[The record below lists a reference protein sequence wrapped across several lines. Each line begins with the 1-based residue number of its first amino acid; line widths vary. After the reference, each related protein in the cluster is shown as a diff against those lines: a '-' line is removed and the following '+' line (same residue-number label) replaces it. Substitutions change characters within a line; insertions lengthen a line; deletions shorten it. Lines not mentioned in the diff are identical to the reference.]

1 MNQAAERPSATFVGR
16 RAGMGYTLAVFL
28 FAGCALVAVM
38 SSQSVRRY
46 GSEASG
52 IVEFLGSL
60 RTTYSLLQELESGQR
75 GFVITGRPE
84 YLEPYQQAAARLPK
98 ALADLRKRA
107 ARHAIPQEWM
117 REFEGLVQER
127 REELERAV
135 QLVQAG
141 DHDGA
146 EAYVARDTGHRLMEA
161 VRDTTEARQRV
172 ELSRLR
178 VVRDHIVTAL
188 ERTAA
193 LGVLA
198 AVLGIGIVATSFW
211 QLRRELF
218 ARQALADDLYQQ
230 REQLRVAMLREV
242 TEQQRAQVQRA
253 EEQRR
258 KDEFLAMLGHELR
271 NPLAGILTG
280 VQVLRML
287 RPEGDAAKM
296 QEVIERQ
303 AKHMSR
309 MVDDLLDISRFAR
322 GKLTLKRE
330 QLDLR
335 ELMQLTVDDY
345 RSAQLQGSC
354 RLSLHLPDVEVWVHG
369 DRTRLAQAVSNLI
382 HNACKFSE
390 GSGSIDIALQLD
402 PTSPSALIIVR
413 DHGIGMSER
422 TLANVF
428 QPFMQ
433 ADTSAE
439 RSRGGLGLGL
449 ALVDALVRLH
459 DGEVRAHS
467 EGLGQ
472 GSQFTIRLPLSVP
485 ARPMPLPRPGATV
498 EDGQLNSQRVL
509 IIDDRRDAVI
519 PLEKMLRMDGHE
531 VKTSTTGEQG
541 LEIAQSFHPTIVLCD
556 IGLADG
562 MNGYDVA
569 RSMRGQRE
577 LQSVYMVAI
586 TGYGHDDDRQRASAA
601 GFDFHLTKPVGKQE
615 LDRLIAE
622 RPRFPTPGL

>member
-1 MNQAAERPSATFVGR
+1 
-16 RAGMGYTLAVFL
+16 
-28 FAGCALVAVM
+28 
-38 SSQSVRRY
+38 
-46 GSEASG
+46 
-52 IVEFLGSL
+52 
-60 RTTYSLLQELESGQR
+60 
-75 GFVITGRPE
+75 
-84 YLEPYQQAAARLPK
+84 
-98 ALADLRKRA
+98 
-107 ARHAIPQEWM
+107 
-117 REFEGLVQER
+117 
-127 REELERAV
+127 
-135 QLVQAG
+135 
-141 DHDGA
+141 
-146 EAYVARDTGHRLMEA
+146 
-161 VRDTTEARQRV
+161 
-172 ELSRLR
+172 
-178 VVRDHIVTAL
+178 
-188 ERTAA
+188 
-193 LGVLA
+193 
-198 AVLGIGIVATSFW
+198 
-211 QLRRELF
+211 
-218 ARQALADDLYQQ
+218 
-230 REQLRVAMLREV
+230 
-242 TEQQRAQVQRA
+242 
-253 EEQRR
+253 
-258 KDEFLAMLGHELR
+258 LR

-309 MVDDLLDISRFAR
+309 MDDDLLDISRFAR